1 MTLQPIFD
9 DYEGTTKVRT
19 CTLMVTHACNL
30 NCTYCYEEFKEDR
43 YMDKELAISIVQ
55 KELALVESSEKFEAL
70 QIDFMGGEPLMNF
83 PLIKYVVEWVEAHPP
98 KVPFV
103 FFATTN
109 GTLLTQEMKSWFREH
124 RENVWLGASCDGTES
139 MQNANRGTE
148 KKTIDY
154 DFFKETWPLQS
165 VHMTIS
171 KGTLPVLAQG
181 VLFLQRE
188 RNFRVEAALAQGFE
202 WTKEDAISYREQL
215 RILGEEYIRDTTI
228 PPINL
233 LGQTLAVELPKD
245 NGKATLQKKFCGTG
259 THMVTYDIDGRKY
272 GCHLFTPVV
281 LGDSRAEIDKFDWE
295 NGDLYNDIR
304 CDRCVLR
311 QTCPTCAGFNFKY
324 RGAIAKRDMRGCLMA
339 LARAISACEFQIR
352 LIINRRSANLPHE
365 DAVKA
370 QKAMEA
376 YEILSKIDFPNVDAP
391 FTIGNSRN
399 VGNPRKGGEKE

>member
-1 MTLQPIFD
+1 
-9 DYEGTTKVRT
+9 
-19 CTLMVTHACNL
+19 MVTHACNL
-30 NCTYCYEEFKEDR
+30 NCTYCYEEFKGDG

-55 KELALVESSEKFEAL
+55 KELALVESSDKFEAL

-109 GTLLTQEMKSWFREH
+109 GTLLTREMKSWFREH

-139 MQNANRGTE
+139 MQNANRGIDQ
-148 KKTIDY
+148 KTIDY
-154 DFFKETWPLQS
+154 NFFKQTWPLQS

-171 KGTLPVLAQG
+171 KGTLPLLARG

-188 RNFRVEAALAQGFE
+188 RNFRVEAALAQGIE
-202 WTKEDAISYREQL
+202 WTKDDAILYRDQL
-215 RILGEEYIRDTTI
+215 RILGEEYIRDATI

-281 LGDSRAEIDKFDWE
+281 LGDSRAEIDRFNWE
-295 NGDLYNDIR
+295 DGDLYNDSR
-304 CDRCVLR
+304 CNCCVLR
-311 QTCPTCAGFNFKY
+311 HTCPTCAGFNFKY

-339 LARAISACEFQIR
+339 LARAISVCEFQIR
-352 LIINRRSANLPHE
+352 LIINRRGSNMPHE
-365 DAVKA
+365 DAIKA

-376 YEILSKIDFPNVDAP
+376 YDILSKIDFPNVESP
-391 FTIGNSRN
+391 FVIGNSRII
-399 VGNPRKGGEKE
+399 GNPRKGGEKNESQQDRIG

>member
-1 MTLQPIFD
+1 MAIQPIFD
-9 DYEGTTKVRT
+9 DYTGITRVRT

-30 NCTYCYEEFKEDR
+30 NCTYCYEEFKGDR
-43 YMDKELAISIVQ
+43 YMDQNLAVSIVQ
-55 KELALVESSEKFEAL
+55 KELALVECSDKFEAL

-83 PLIKYVVEWVEAHPP
+83 PLIKYVVEWVESHPP

-109 GTLLTQEMKSWFREH
+109 GTLLTPEMKAWFREH
-124 RENVWLGASCDGTES
+124 KENIWLGASCDGTES
-139 MQNANRGTE
+139 MQNANRGTT
-148 KKTIDY
+148 KKEIDY
-154 DFFKETWPLQS
+154 DFFKQTWPLQS

-171 KGTLPVLAQG
+171 KATLPILAQG

-188 RNFRVEAALAQGFE
+188 RNFRVEAALAQGVE
-202 WTKEDAISYREQL
+202 WSREDAELYREQL
-215 RILGEEYIRDTTI
+215 WRLGEEYVRDPNI

-233 LGQTLAVELPKD
+233 LGQTLAIEIPSTD
-245 NGKATLQKKFCGTG
+245 GKPNLQKKFCGTG

-281 LGDSRAEIDKFDWE
+281 LGDVRAELDKFEWE
-295 NGDLYNDIR
+295 NGDLYNDSR
-304 CDRCVLR
+304 CDNCVLR

-339 LARAISACEFQIR
+339 LARAISVCEFQIR
-352 LIINRRSANLPHE
+352 LIADRRDSDMSHE

-376 YEILSKIDFPNVDAP
+376 YEILSKLDFPNVDAP
-391 FTIGNSRN
+391 FTIGNSRI
-399 VGNPRKGGEKE
+399 VGNPRKGGEKQ

>member
-30 NCTYCYEEFKEDR
+30 NCTYCYEEFKGDR

-55 KELALVESSEKFEAL
+55 KEFALVESSEKFEAL

-139 MQNANRGTE
+139 MQNANRGTD

-154 DFFKETWPLQS
+154 DFFKQTWPLQS

-188 RNFRVEAALAQGFE
+188 RDFRVEAALAQGVE
-202 WTKEDAISYREQL
+202 WTKDDAILYREQL
-215 RILGEEYIRDTTI
+215 RMLGDEYINDTTI

-233 LGQTLAVELPKD
+233 LGQTLAVELPKV
-245 NGKATLQKKFCGTG
+245 NGKAALQKKFCGTG

-281 LGDSRAEIDKFDWE
+281 LGDSRAEIDKFNWE
-295 NGDLYNDIR
+295 SGDLYNDSR
-304 CDRCVLR
+304 CDCCVLR

-339 LARAISACEFQIR
+339 LARAISVCEFQIR
-352 LIINRRSANLPHE
+352 LIINRRSANMPHE

-376 YEILSKIDFPNVDAP
+376 YEILSKIDFPNVEAP
-391 FTIGNSRN
+391 FTIGNSRII
-399 VGNPRKGGEKE
+399 GNPRKGGEKE